1 MSSSRNTSADFGAAL
16 AALETQFAAAQAAPL
31 SRQKAMIVAL
41 LIDDLANRLFA
52 AAPEADDILVFR
64 SGLAAA
70 SPALALV
77 FALAALQPDGARLVT
92 EAVEVPLAEY
102 SALTVEDFMVSL
114 YNDHSVQRVL
124 IAAPD
129 GERHDALAV
138 LGEALAALKAKTL
151 PA

>member
-1 MSSSRNTSADFGAAL
+1 
-16 AALETQFAAAQAAPL
+16 
-31 SRQKAMIVAL
+31 MIVAL

-70 SPALALV
+70 SPVLALV

-102 SALTVEDFMVSL
+102 SALSVEDFMVSL

-138 LGEALAALKAKTL
+138 LGEALAALKANTL